1 MAGGDPF
8 FDLLEQAPIPA
19 LLLDSDQLVID
30 ANVAALELFPIDVKR
45 LPLGIVEATRE
56 ANLVT
61 AVNSRRPKGDVRL
74 THGRR
79 LVEVQVVSGPREDT
93 QVVYVTDVT
102 ELRRLESVR
111 QEFVANLAH
120 ELKTPI
126 TSLRL
131 AVESQQQDM
140 PPELRRRMSDRAL
153 REVDYLSLVISNL
166 RQLSALDSSMGTS
179 SPERFD
185 VALLLDEVRE
195 RLRLK
200 QPVKVSVPPGLWA
213 NADRARIAQA
223 LANLIDNAS
232 KFSPRTL
239 RSRSRRCS
247 SAATWCSAFGTT
259 APASPLST
267 GTAFSSASTRWTR
280 PTPASAPA
288 AAWDFPWS
296 GIWHSRWKVRCG
308 PKPPKKGARSSGSAF
323 PPLGSGRRLNRSVIC
338 PLPTRA

>member
-232 KFSPRTL
+232 KFSPPDTPIEV
-239 RSRSRRCS
+239 
-247 SAATWCSAFGTT
+247 SAVLERGDLVFCVRDHG
-259 APASPLST
+259 PGISPEHWNRVFERFYKVDQ
-267 GTAFSSASTRWTR
+267 A
-280 PTPASAPA
+280 
-288 AAWDFPWS
+288 
-296 GIWHSRWKVRCG
+296 HSRVG
-308 PKPPKKGARSSGSAF
+308 T
-323 PPLGSGRRLNRSVIC
+323 GSGLGLSLVRHLALSMEGSVWTEAAEEGGQIFGIRV
-338 PLPTRA
+338 PSPGERQAS

>member
-1 MAGGDPF
+1 
-8 FDLLEQAPIPA
+8 
-19 LLLDSDQLVID
+19 VID
-30 ANVAALELFPIDVKR
+30 ANVAALKLFPIDVKR

-61 AVNSRRPKGDVRL
+61 AVNSHRPKGDVRL

-140 PPELRRRMSDRAL
+140 PSELRRRMSDRAL

-232 KFSPRTL
+232 KFSPPDTPIEV
-239 RSRSRRCS
+239 
-247 SAATWCSAFGTT
+247 SAVLEHGDLVFCVRDHG
-259 APASPLST
+259 PGISPEHWNRVFERFYKVDQ
-267 GTAFSSASTRWTR
+267 A
-280 PTPASAPA
+280 
-288 AAWDFPWS
+288 
-296 GIWHSRWKVRCG
+296 HSRVG
-308 PKPPKKGARSSGSAF
+308 T
-323 PPLGSGRRLNRSVIC
+323 GSGLGLSLVRHLALSMEGSVWTEAAEEGGQIFGIRV
-338 PLPTRA
+338 PSPGERQAS

>member
-61 AVNSRRPKGDVRL
+61 AVNSHRPKGDVRL

-153 REVDYLSLVISNL
+153 CEVDYLSLVISNL

-232 KFSPRTL
+232 KFSPPDTPIEV
-239 RSRSRRCS
+239 
-247 SAATWCSAFGTT
+247 SAVLERGDLVCCVRDHG
-259 APASPLST
+259 PGISPEHWNRVFERFYKVDQ
-267 GTAFSSASTRWTR
+267 A
-280 PTPASAPA
+280 
-288 AAWDFPWS
+288 
-296 GIWHSRWKVRCG
+296 HSRVG
-308 PKPPKKGARSSGSAF
+308 T
-323 PPLGSGRRLNRSVIC
+323 GSGLGLSLVRHLALSMEGSVWTEAAEEGGQIFGIRV
-338 PLPTRA
+338 PSPGERQAS